1 MKKII
6 VIFLLS
12 FTIQINHSQEIIDQ
26 VVAIV
31 GENPILYSEIQG
43 QKLQLLQQGM
53 ELDADMDCYLID
65 EFMIQ
70 QLLIHQA

>member
-31 GENPILYSEIQG
+31 GENPILYSDR
-43 QKLQLLQQGM
+43 KSVV
-53 ELDADMDCYLID
+53 
-65 EFMIQ
+65 
-70 QLLIHQA
+70 